1 MKRERI
7 LSIQVARG
15 VAALLVVLYHA
26 SRMVSLPQYA
36 GEQGFDGLFAFGHA
50 GIDFFF
56 VLSGFIIYFVHHGDL
71 GHPQALPHYAWR
83 RVTRIYPGYW
93 LITAAMLVLLIAKH
107 DPSLTIRHILLSIFL
122 IADTHLPLL
131 EVGWTLIFEMMFYA
145 VFALGILN
153 FRLGVA
159 AIVLWAV
166 LIVAGV
172 GTGSAYPILRTAS
185 SYRGM
190 EFVIGIGA
198 AMIVLNS
205 PVRSPLLILAAGIA
219 GFLATGF
226 AENAG
231 LLSWNAVST
240 NMLFATTAGVMIV
253 GMAAAEQKGSLK
265 VDRVSEFFGGMSYL
279 LYLVHPL
286 IVGQTF
292 HALQF
297 AGVVHAIPGWASVL
311 LASACAILVAGLLYR
326 YFEQPVLAA
335 LNRFGQ
341 HRLFPRRQPA

>member
-26 SRMVSLPQYA
+26 SRMVALPQYA
-36 GEQGFDGLFAFGHA
+36 GEQGFDGFFAFGHS

-56 VLSGFIIYFVHHGDL
+56 VLSGFIIYFVHHADL

-83 RVTRIYPGYW
+83 RVTRIYPSYW
-93 LITAAMLVLLIAKH
+93 LITAAMVVLLVAKH
-107 DPSLTIRHILLSIFL
+107 DPSLTTRHILHSIFL

-131 EVGWTLIFEMMFYA
+131 EVGWTLVFEMMFYA

-159 AIVLWAV
+159 AIVLWGM
-166 LIVAGV
+166 LIVAGI
-172 GTGSAYPILRTAS
+172 GTGSEYPMLRTAG

-190 EFVIGIGA
+190 EFVIGIFA
-198 AMIVLNS
+198 AMIVLNTH
-205 PVRSPLLILAAGIA
+205 VRGPLLILWTGIA
-219 GFLATGF
+219 GFLAIGL
-226 AENAG
+226 AENVG
-231 LLSWNAVST
+231 LLTWNAAPT
-240 NMLFATTAGVMIV
+240 NLLFATMAGVMIV
-253 GMAAAEQKGSLK
+253 GMAAAEQKGALK
-265 VDRVSEFFGGMSYL
+265 VDKVSEFFGGMSYL

-292 HALQF
+292 RALQF

-341 HRLFPRRQPA
+341 HRLFAKRQPA